1 MTTLSPS
8 SSVAVP
14 HDPVAAGV
22 SDSGDS
28 MVRSGVHAAP
38 VGVDTTTVGRE
49 LTVECHAGSNWS
61 ASQSRGK
68 AAVSSHLIYSG
79 DPEGKSVRM
88 RGDTSVC
95 VSALEGLVGRSG
107 QMSGPLDGLQS
118 TVVESASGNCGS
130 LGAVSDFLFRKGG
143 VPSVDDGSMSL
154 QDSGGSKSPTGVGS
168 SLVFGGSKSALVVGS
183 QVEFGVDLL
192 RFIITLIVG
201 GDCRGIES
209 SHVLSF
215 GISQVSEEGDSVGDI
230 LVFFVVSGGVFH
242 EPE

>member
-22 SDSGDS
+22 SHSGDGV
-28 MVRSGVHAAP
+28 VRSGVHTAP
-38 VGVDTTTVGRE
+38 VRVDTTSVSRE
-49 LTVECHAGSNWS
+49 LTVECHAGSNGS
-61 ASQSRGK
+61 ASQSRGETTI
-68 AAVSSHLIYSG
+68 SSDLIYSG
-79 DPEGKSVRM
+79 DPEGKSVRV

-107 QMSGPLDGLQS
+107 QMPGPLDGRQS
-118 TVVESASGNCGS
+118 IVVESSPGNSGS
-130 LGAVSDFLFRKGG
+130 LGAVSNFLFRKGG

-168 SLVFGGSKSALVVGS
+168 SLVFGGSKFALMVGS
-183 QVEFGVDLL
+183 QVEFGVNLL

-209 SHVLSF
+209 AHVLSLS
-215 GISQVSEEGDSVGDI
+215 ISQISEEGDSVGDI
-230 LVFFVVSGGVFH
+230 FVFFVVSGGVFH